1 MVFKDWILPILIGCI
16 ASFILISILYNNN
29 NSQINSQNNTNY
41 LNQNFANI
49 GALIQLQNFHNS
61 NKLWVPLE
69 NNYIVSNELNNDN
82 VNTNNNNSN
91 NNNNNNNNN
100 NSNNSNNNS
109 NTTATNKQ
117 YGMKITTTN
126 SPVYSGET
134 TNEPLYN
141 YYPQV
146 SLTIE

>member
-1 MVFKDWILPILIGCI
+1 VFKDWILPILIGCI

-61 NKLWVPLE
+61 NKPWVPLE
-69 NNYIVSNELNNDN
+69 NNCVVSNELNNNN
-82 VNTNNNNSN
+82 VNTNNVNT
-91 NNNNNNNNN
+91 
-100 NSNNSNNNS
+100 NSNNNS

-134 TNEPLYN
+134 TNKPLYN
-141 YYPQV
+141 YYPQI
-146 SLTIE
+146 SLTTE

>member
-61 NKLWVPLE
+61 NKPWVPLE
-69 NNYIVSNELNNDN
+69 NNCVVSNELNNGNVNNNN
-82 VNTNNNNSN
+82 VNTNVN
-91 NNNNNNNNN
+91 
-100 NSNNSNNNS
+100 NNSNNNS
-109 NTTATNKQ
+109 NTPATNKQ

-134 TNEPLYN
+134 TNKPLYN
-141 YYPQV
+141 YYPQI
-146 SLTIE
+146 SLTTE

>member
-1 MVFKDWILPILIGCI
+1 VFKDWILPILIGCI

-61 NKLWVPLE
+61 NKPWVPLE
-69 NNYIVSNELNNDN
+69 NNCVVSNELNNDN
-82 VNTNNNNSN
+82 VNTNNVNT
-91 NNNNNNNNN
+91 
-100 NSNNSNNNS
+100 NSNNNS

-134 TNEPLYN
+134 TNKPLYN
-141 YYPQV
+141 YYPQI
-146 SLTIE
+146 SLTTE

>member
-29 NSQINSQNNTNY
+29 NSQSNSQNNTNY

-61 NKLWVPLE
+61 NKPWVPLE
-69 NNYIVSNELNNDN
+69 NNCVVSNELNNNN
-82 VNTNNNNSN
+82 VNTNNVNT
-91 NNNNNNNNN
+91 
-100 NSNNSNNNS
+100 NSNNNS

-134 TNEPLYN
+134 TNKPLYN
-141 YYPQV
+141 YYPQI
-146 SLTIE
+146 SLTTE

>member
-29 NSQINSQNNTNY
+29 NSQINSLNNTNY

-61 NKLWVPLE
+61 NKPWVPLE
-69 NNYIVSNELNNDN
+69 NNCVVSNELNNDN
-82 VNTNNNNSN
+82 VNTNNN
-91 NNNNNNNNN
+91 
-100 NSNNSNNNS
+100 SNNSNNNS
-109 NTTATNKQ
+109 NITANNKQ

-134 TNEPLYN
+134 TNKPLYN
-141 YYPQV
+141 YYPQI
-146 SLTIE
+146 SLTTE

>member
-1 MVFKDWILPILIGCI
+1 MIFKDWILPILIGCI

-61 NKLWVPLE
+61 NKPWVPLE
-69 NNYIVSNELNNDN
+69 NNCIVSNELNNDN
-82 VNTNNNNSN
+82 VNNNNVNTNSN
-91 NNNNNNNNN
+91 
-100 NSNNSNNNS
+100 NNSNNNS

-141 YYPQV
+141 YYPQI
-146 SLTIE
+146 SLTTE

>member
-61 NKLWVPLE
+61 NKPWVPLE
-69 NNYIVSNELNNDN
+69 NNCIVSNELNNDN
-82 VNTNNNNSN
+82 VNNNNVNTNSN
-91 NNNNNNNNN
+91 
-100 NSNNSNNNS
+100 NNSNNNS
-109 NTTATNKQ
+109 NTPATNKQ

-141 YYPQV
+141 YYPQI
-146 SLTIE
+146 SLTTE

>member
-61 NKLWVPLE
+61 NKPWVPLE
-69 NNYIVSNELNNDN
+69 NNCVVSNELNNDN
-82 VNTNNNNSN
+82 VNTNNNS
-91 NNNNNNNNN
+91 
-100 NSNNSNNNS
+100 NNS

-134 TNEPLYN
+134 TNKPLYN
-141 YYPQV
+141 YYPQI
-146 SLTIE
+146 SLTTE

>member
-61 NKLWVPLE
+61 NKPWVPLE
-69 NNYIVSNELNNDN
+69 NNCVVSNELNNNN
-82 VNTNNNNSN
+82 VNTNNVNTNN
-91 NNNNNNNNN
+91 
-100 NSNNSNNNS
+100 NNNS

-134 TNEPLYN
+134 TNKPLYN
-141 YYPQV
+141 YYPQI
-146 SLTIE
+146 SLTTE

>member
-29 NSQINSQNNTNY
+29 NSQINSLNNTNY

-61 NKLWVPLE
+61 NKPWVPLE
-69 NNYIVSNELNNDN
+69 NNCVVSNELNNDN
-82 VNTNNNNSN
+82 VNT
-91 NNNNNNNNN
+91 NN

-134 TNEPLYN
+134 TNKPIYN

-146 SLTIE
+146 SLTTE

>member
-29 NSQINSQNNTNY
+29 NSQINSLNNTNY

-61 NKLWVPLE
+61 NKPWVPLE
-69 NNYIVSNELNNDN
+69 NNCVVSNELNNDN
-82 VNTNNNNSN
+82 VNTNNNS
-91 NNNNNNNNN
+91 
-100 NSNNSNNNS
+100 NNS

-134 TNEPLYN
+134 TNKPLYN
-141 YYPQV
+141 YYPQI
-146 SLTIE
+146 SLTTE

>member
-29 NSQINSQNNTNY
+29 NSQINSLNNTNY

-61 NKLWVPLE
+61 NKPWVPLE
-69 NNYIVSNELNNDN
+69 NNCIVSNELNNNN
-82 VNTNNNNSN
+82 VNTNNVNT
-91 NNNNNNNNN
+91 
-100 NSNNSNNNS
+100 NSNNNS

-134 TNEPLYN
+134 TNKPLYN
-141 YYPQV
+141 YYPQI
-146 SLTIE
+146 SLTTE

>member
-16 ASFILISILYNNN
+16 AAFILISILYNNN
-29 NSQINSQNNTNY
+29 NSQNNSQNNTNY

-61 NKLWVPLE
+61 NKPWVPLE
-69 NNYIVSNELNNDN
+69 NNCVVSNELNNDN
-82 VNTNNNNSN
+82 VNNNNVNTNSN
-91 NNNNNNNNN
+91 
-100 NSNNSNNNS
+100 NNSNNNS
-109 NTTATNKQ
+109 NTPATNKQ

-141 YYPQV
+141 YYPQI
-146 SLTIE
+146 SLTTE

>member
-29 NSQINSQNNTNY
+29 NSQINSLNNTNY

-61 NKLWVPLE
+61 NKPWVPLE
-69 NNYIVSNELNNDN
+69 NNCVVSNELNNNN
-82 VNTNNNNSN
+82 VNT
-91 NNNNNNNNN
+91 NN

-134 TNEPLYN
+134 TNKPLYN
-141 YYPQV
+141 YYPQI
-146 SLTIE
+146 SLTTE

>member
-61 NKLWVPLE
+61 NKPWVPLE
-69 NNYIVSNELNNDN
+69 NNCVVSNELNNDN
-82 VNTNNNNSN
+82 VNTNNVNT
-91 NNNNNNNNN
+91 
-100 NSNNSNNNS
+100 NSNNNS

-134 TNEPLYN
+134 TNKPLYN
-141 YYPQV
+141 YYPQI
-146 SLTIE
+146 SLTTE

>member
-29 NSQINSQNNTNY
+29 NSQINSLNNTNY

-61 NKLWVPLE
+61 NKPWVPLE
-69 NNYIVSNELNNDN
+69 NNCIVSNELNNDN
-82 VNTNNNNSN
+82 VNTNNVNTNN
-91 NNNNNNNNN
+91 
-100 NSNNSNNNS
+100 NNNS

-134 TNEPLYN
+134 TNKPLYN
-141 YYPQV
+141 YYPQI
-146 SLTIE
+146 SLTTE

>member
-29 NSQINSQNNTNY
+29 NSQINSLNNTNY

-49 GALIQLQNFHNS
+49 GALIQLQTFHNS
-61 NKLWVPLE
+61 NKPWVPLE
-69 NNYIVSNELNNDN
+69 NNCVVSNELNNNN
-82 VNTNNNNSN
+82 VNTNNNSN
-91 NNNNNNNNN
+91 NN
-100 NSNNSNNNS
+100 SNS

-134 TNEPLYN
+134 TNKPLYN
-141 YYPQV
+141 YYPQI
-146 SLTIE
+146 SLTTE

>member
-29 NSQINSQNNTNY
+29 NSQINSLNNTNY

-61 NKLWVPLE
+61 NKPWVPLE
-69 NNYIVSNELNNDN
+69 NNCVVSNELNNNN
-82 VNTNNNNSN
+82 VNTNNVNTNN
-91 NNNNNNNNN
+91 
-100 NSNNSNNNS
+100 NNNS

-146 SLTIE
+146 SLTTE

>member
-29 NSQINSQNNTNY
+29 NSQINSLNNTNY

-61 NKLWVPLE
+61 NKPWVPLE
-69 NNYIVSNELNNDN
+69 NNCVVSNELNNNN
-82 VNTNNNNSN
+82 VNTNNVNT
-91 NNNNNNNNN
+91 
-100 NSNNSNNNS
+100 NSNNNS

-134 TNEPLYN
+134 TNKPLYN
-141 YYPQV
+141 YYPQI
-146 SLTIE
+146 SLTTE

>member
-29 NSQINSQNNTNY
+29 NSQINSLNNTNY

-61 NKLWVPLE
+61 NKPWVPLE
-69 NNYIVSNELNNDN
+69 NNCVVSNELNNDN
-82 VNTNNNNSN
+82 VNT
-91 NNNNNNNNN
+91 NN

-134 TNEPLYN
+134 TNKPLYN

-146 SLTIE
+146 SLTTE

>member
-61 NKLWVPLE
+61 NKPWVPLE
-69 NNYIVSNELNNDN
+69 NNCVVSNELNNNN
-82 VNTNNNNSN
+82 VNTNNVNT
-91 NNNNNNNNN
+91 
-100 NSNNSNNNS
+100 NSNNNS

-141 YYPQV
+141 YYPQI
-146 SLTIE
+146 SLTTE

>member
-61 NKLWVPLE
+61 NKPWVPLE
-69 NNYIVSNELNNDN
+69 NNCVVSNELNNNN
-82 VNTNNNNSN
+82 VNTNNVNT
-91 NNNNNNNNN
+91 
-100 NSNNSNNNS
+100 NSNNNS

-134 TNEPLYN
+134 TNKPLYN
-141 YYPQV
+141 YYPQI
-146 SLTIE
+146 SLTTE

>member
-61 NKLWVPLE
+61 NKPWVPLE
-69 NNYIVSNELNNDN
+69 NNCVVSNELNNDN
-82 VNTNNNNSN
+82 VNTNNVNT
-91 NNNNNNNNN
+91 
-100 NSNNSNNNS
+100 NSNNNS

-141 YYPQV
+141 YYPQI
-146 SLTIE
+146 SLTTE

>member
-16 ASFILISILYNNN
+16 ASFILISILYNNDNSTLN
-29 NSQINSQNNTNY
+29 NSYY
-41 LNQNFANI
+41 LQQNFANI

-82 VNTNNNNSN
+82 VNTNNNNNS
-91 NNNNNNNNN
+91 NNN

-134 TNEPLYN
+134 TNKPLYN
-141 YYPQV
+141 YYAQI
-146 SLTIE
+146 SLTTE

>member
-29 NSQINSQNNTNY
+29 NSQINSLNNTNY

-61 NKLWVPLE
+61 NKPWVPLE
-69 NNYIVSNELNNDN
+69 NNCIVFNELNNDN
-82 VNTNNNNSN
+82 VNTNNVNTNN
-91 NNNNNNNNN
+91 
-100 NSNNSNNNS
+100 NNNS

-146 SLTIE
+146 SLTTE

>member
-29 NSQINSQNNTNY
+29 NSQINSLNNINY

-61 NKLWVPLE
+61 NKPWVPLE
-69 NNYIVSNELNNDN
+69 NNCVVSNELNNDN
-82 VNTNNNNSN
+82 VNTNNNS
-91 NNNNNNNNN
+91 
-100 NSNNSNNNS
+100 NNS

-134 TNEPLYN
+134 TNKPLYN
-141 YYPQV
+141 YYPQI
-146 SLTIE
+146 SLTTE

>member
-61 NKLWVPLE
+61 NKPWVPLE
-69 NNYIVSNELNNDN
+69 NNCIVSNELNNDN
-82 VNTNNNNSN
+82 VNNNNVNT
-91 NNNNNNNNN
+91 
-100 NSNNSNNNS
+100 NSNNNS
-109 NTTATNKQ
+109 NTTTTNKQ

-146 SLTIE
+146 SLTTE

>member
-61 NKLWVPLE
+61 NKPWVPLE
-69 NNYIVSNELNNDN
+69 NNCVVSNELNNNN
-82 VNTNNNNSN
+82 VNTNNN
-91 NNNNNNNNN
+91 
-100 NSNNSNNNS
+100 NNNS

-134 TNEPLYN
+134 TNKPLYN
-141 YYPQV
+141 YYPQI
-146 SLTIE
+146 SLTTE

>member
-16 ASFILISILYNNN
+16 ASFILISILYNNDNSTLN
-29 NSQINSQNNTNY
+29 NSYY
-41 LNQNFANI
+41 LQQNFANI

-61 NKLWVPLE
+61 NKPWVPLE
-69 NNYIVSNELNNDN
+69 NNCVVSNELNNDN
-82 VNTNNNNSN
+82 VNTNNNS
-91 NNNNNNNNN
+91 
-100 NSNNSNNNS
+100 NNS

-134 TNEPLYN
+134 TNKPLYN
-141 YYPQV
+141 YYPQI
-146 SLTIE
+146 SLTTE

>member
-29 NSQINSQNNTNY
+29 NSQINSLNNTNY

-61 NKLWVPLE
+61 NKPWVPLE
-69 NNYIVSNELNNDN
+69 NNCVVSNELNNDN
-82 VNTNNNNSN
+82 VNT
-91 NNNNNNNNN
+91 N

-134 TNEPLYN
+134 TNKPLYN

-146 SLTIE
+146 SLTTE

>member
-61 NKLWVPLE
+61 NKPWVPLE
-69 NNYIVSNELNNDN
+69 NNCVVSNELNNDN
-82 VNTNNNNSN
+82 VNT
-91 NNNNNNNNN
+91 NN

-134 TNEPLYN
+134 TNKPLYN
-141 YYPQV
+141 YYPQI
-146 SLTIE
+146 SLTTE

>member
-29 NSQINSQNNTNY
+29 NSQINSLNNTNY

-61 NKLWVPLE
+61 NKPWVPLE
-69 NNYIVSNELNNDN
+69 NNCVVSNELNNNN
-82 VNTNNNNSN
+82 VNTNNNSN
-91 NNNNNNNNN
+91 NN
-100 NSNNSNNNS
+100 SNS

-134 TNEPLYN
+134 TNKPLYN
-141 YYPQV
+141 YYPQI
-146 SLTIE
+146 SLTTE

>member
-29 NSQINSQNNTNY
+29 NSQINSLNNTNY

-61 NKLWVPLE
+61 NKPWVPLE
-69 NNYIVSNELNNDN
+69 NNCVVSNELNNDN
-82 VNTNNNNSN
+82 VNTNNVN
-91 NNNNNNNNN
+91 
-100 NSNNSNNNS
+100 NNSNNNS

-146 SLTIE
+146 SLTTE